1 MDDPYDILGVARDA
15 DAQAL
20 RTAYR
25 QLAKAHHPDLN
36 PGDKAAE
43 ERFKAISAA
52 HALLS
57 DAEQRAKFD
66 RGEIDAA
73 GNPKADPRQYYHGY
87 ADDPMR
93 AKYRAGPAGAT
104 GASTGEIDPED
115 LEDFFARAFGAQGRT
130 QRGFT
135 GPIDQHFTMTVDFLD
150 AARGATRR
158 LTLPDGSVL
167 DVAIPAGLRDGQH
180 LRLKGKGA
188 AGPDGAARGDAII
201 EVNVAPHRL
210 FRREGDDILLPLPV
224 TLQEAVLGARIE
236 VPTIAGPI
244 HMTIPPNTAD
254 GSRLRLKGRGIG
266 GGHQYVE
273 IRVVL
278 PSAPEPALAAFLKD
292 WQPAHP
298 FDPRKGF
305 VV

>member
-15 DAQAL
+15 DPQAL

-25 QLAKAHHPDLN
+25 KLAKVHHPDLN

-52 HALLS
+52 YTLLS
-57 DAEQRAKFD
+57 DAEQRGKFD

-87 ADDPMR
+87 GDDPMR
-93 AKYRAGPAGAT
+93 AKYRAGPAGA
-104 GASTGEIDPED
+104 AAEEIDPDD
-115 LEDFFARAFGAQGRT
+115 LEGFFARAFGAQGQAR
-130 QRGFT
+130 RGFT

-188 AGPDGAARGDAII
+188 GGAQGAPRGDAII
-201 EVNVAPHRL
+201 EVSVAPHKL
-210 FRREGDDILLPLPV
+210 FRREGDDIIATIPV

-244 HMTIPPNTAD
+244 HMSIPPNTTD
-254 GSRLRLKGRGIG
+254 GIRLRLKGRGIA

-278 PSAPEPALAAFLKD
+278 PSAPEPALAAFLKE
-292 WQPAHP
+292 WQPEHP
-298 FDPRKGF
+298 VDPRKGLF
-305 VV
+305 A